1 MKLDFVSRKCFVS
14 CLQDN
19 AMHSRKEMDSLQILK
34 KKLQSRVMIK
44 CRKESAHVK
53 QTA

>member
-1 MKLDFVSRKCFVS
+1 MRLDFVSRKCLVN

-19 AMHSRKEMDSLQILK
+19 GMHGRKEMDSLQMHK
-34 KKLQSRVMIK
+34 KKLQSKVMIK